1 MDRRGFVKNTGLLA
15 MLFNLPRCTG
25 SGQRMKTIKVTG
37 TNAGFEREPLKGR
50 FGFKG
55 GYLTELWQVFSRLE
69 SASGASGTGIATQ
82 SVLYADADL
91 FADNTEA
98 GGNALMFVLVNEA
111 LKIVKETPFTD
122 PVELMDKIRPRVHA
136 AGVRITGK
144 KDLNAN
150 FVHNTLVSIDNAAW
164 LLYAKEN
171 GFTSFDEMI
180 PAPYRSALSF
190 HNEKI
195 AIMYQVSYDMPVETL
210 VDAVKNGY
218 FVIKIKTGYP
228 GTQEEMLAK
237 DMARLTEVHQALKDL
252 RTPHTPDGRLV
263 YTMDANGR
271 YESKALL
278 RRYFDHARK
287 IGAFDQIL
295 VYEEPFVEANN
306 EGVGDLGVRIAADE
320 SIHEPADALKK
331 LDQGYGA
338 LVLKGIAKTLS
349 QSMKIAQV
357 AQQRN
362 VPCLCADLTVN
373 PVLVDWHKNL
383 AARVAPFP
391 GIGMGLMETNGDM
404 NYVHWEQ
411 MSRYHRLAGASW
423 MERRNG
429 TFGLNADFYKTSGG
443 IFEVPHHYENKLV
456 IL

>member
-15 MLFNLPRCTG
+15 MLYNLPLCKG
-25 SGQRMKTIKVTG
+25 NEQRMKTIKVTR

-55 GYLTELWQVFSRLE
+55 GYLTELWQTFSRLE

-91 FADNTEA
+91 FADNNEA

-111 LKIVKETPFTD
+111 LKLVKETPFTD
-122 PVELMDKIRPRVHA
+122 PVELMDRIKPQVHA

-144 KDLNAN
+144 RDLNPN
-150 FVHNTLVSIDNAAW
+150 FVYNALVSIDNAAW

-171 GFTSFDEMI
+171 GFTSFDAMVPE
-180 PAPYRSALSF
+180 PFRKALSF
-190 HNEKI
+190 RNRQI
-195 AIMYQVSYDMPVETL
+195 AIMYQVPYDMPVATL
-210 VDAVKNGY
+210 VDAVKEGY

-237 DMARLTEVHQALKDL
+237 DMARLSEVHQALKDL

-271 YESKALL
+271 YESKSLL
-278 RRYFDHARK
+278 KRYFDHARH
-287 IGAFDQIL
+287 IGAFDQVL
-295 VYEEPFVEANN
+295 VYEEPFVETNN

-320 SIHEPADALKK
+320 SVHEPADAIRRLE
-331 LDQGYGA
+331 QGYGA

-349 QSMKIAQV
+349 QSMKIAQE
-357 AQQRN
+357 AHRRN
-362 VPCLCADLTVN
+362 IPCLCADLTVN
-373 PVLVDWHKNL
+373 PVLVDWHKDL

-404 NYVHWEQ
+404 NYVNWEQ
-411 MSRYHRLAGASW
+411 MSRYHRLAGAPW
-423 MERRNG
+423 MERKNG
-429 TFGLNADFYKTSGG
+429 MFELDAGFYETSGG
-443 IFEVPHHYENKLV
+443 IFDVPHHYENKLL